1 MLETR
6 WTVSSFLAPDKTVL
20 GVTDATRISAAD
32 VKETIKVATNVDNPS
47 SYPKPSMYE
56 KSHPFEEYN
65 NYFYSLKR
73 ELLVIFENNAGA
85 KTIPT
90 NKERSSGIVTLQLTP
105 IQ

>member
-1 MLETR
+1 
-6 WTVSSFLAPDKTVL
+6 
-20 GVTDATRISAAD
+20 
-32 VKETIKVATNVDNPS
+32 
-47 SYPKPSMYE
+47 MYE

-65 NYFYSLKR
+65 NFYSLKR

-105 IQ
+105 TQ

>member
-1 MLETR
+1 
-6 WTVSSFLAPDKTVL
+6 
-20 GVTDATRISAAD
+20 
-32 VKETIKVATNVDNPS
+32 
-47 SYPKPSMYE
+47 MYE

-105 IQ
+105 TQ